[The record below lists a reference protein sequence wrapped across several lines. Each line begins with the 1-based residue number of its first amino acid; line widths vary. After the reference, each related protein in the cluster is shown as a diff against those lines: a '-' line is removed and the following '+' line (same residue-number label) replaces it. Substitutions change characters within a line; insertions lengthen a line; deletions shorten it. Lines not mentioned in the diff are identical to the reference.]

1 MERGRQAGSSLGAL
15 GRPCSEACF
24 CTFSTFSFLIVCFKE
39 LKWGGERDVFVPGQ
53 WVCSYLR
60 LQTVRAG
67 ADCPVQPASGNL
79 CPALMVSPCLPR
91 TGPDPC
97 EHVPDCGDQ
106 PCPGQRAGAG
116 GHGPC
121 DHQDIGQRSHHGRP
135 GCGGGDIGTVTCSHA
150 MASFSSLLQNF
161 LHVCRGAIKWN

>member
-1 MERGRQAGSSLGAL
+1 M
-15 GRPCSEACF
+15 
-24 CTFSTFSFLIVCFKE
+24 
-39 LKWGGERDVFVPGQ
+39 
-53 WVCSYLR
+53 
-60 LQTVRAG
+60 
-67 ADCPVQPASGNL
+67 CPHVHHL
-79 CPALMVSPCLPR
+79 V

-97 EHVPDCGDQ
+97 EHVPDCGNQ
-106 PCPGQRAGAG
+106 PRPGQWAGAG

-135 GCGGGDIGTVTCSHA
+135 GCGGGDVGTVTCSHI